1 MKNSVYTKEYDWREI
16 TIEEIADLMKDRK
29 IAIKTMIVDG
39 DNKKVLFTV
48 EYLK

>member
-1 MKNSVYTKEYDWREI
+1 MTNTTYQKEYDWREI
-16 TIEEIADLMKDRK
+16 TVEEISDLMKDRK
-29 IAIKTMIVDG
+29 IAIKTMVVDG

>member
-1 MKNSVYTKEYDWREI
+1 MTNTIYRKEYDWREI
-16 TIEEIADLMKDRK
+16 SLEEILDLMKDRK

-39 DNKKVLFTV
+39 DNKKILFTV

>member
-1 MKNSVYTKEYDWREI
+1 MTNTIYTKEYDWREI
-16 TIEEIADLMKDRK
+16 SLEEIVDLMKDRK

-39 DNKKVLFTV
+39 DNKKILFTV

>member
-1 MKNSVYTKEYDWREI
+1 MTKTVYTKEYDWREI
-16 TIEEIADLMKDRK
+16 DLEEIVDLMKDRK
-29 IAIKTMIVDG
+29 IAIKTMVVDG

>member
-1 MKNSVYTKEYDWREI
+1 MTNTTYTKEYDWREI
-16 TIEEIADLMKDRK
+16 TIEEISDLMKDRK
-29 IAIKTMIVDG
+29 IAIKTMVVDG

>member
-1 MKNSVYTKEYDWREI
+1 MTNTAYVKEYDWREI
-16 TIEEIADLMKDRK
+16 SVEEIADLMKDRK
-29 IAIKTMIVDG
+29 IAIKSMVVDG

>member
-1 MKNSVYTKEYDWREI
+1 MTKTIYTKEYDWREI
-16 TIEEIADLMKDRK
+16 DLEEIVDLMKDRK
-29 IAIKTMIVDG
+29 IAIKTMVVDG